1 MMTEIELREAASN
14 LYDGGWRA
22 SDAEEIKK
30 EYGLSIYELKIVLE
44 ALQDYEANEN

>member
-14 LYDGGWRA
+14 LYDGGWRT
-22 SDAEEIKK
+22 SDRK
-30 EYGLSIYELKIVLE
+30 ELEQEYNFTTYELEIILE